1 MPAPCCA
8 PATWH
13 KCANSAVN
21 QSGKEDG
28 FSPNK
33 QMKIHLS
40 FIMEKAHPLDQFENS
55 LKHVAEMA
63 VPKRTILPATA
74 KWMLKL

>member
-1 MPAPCCA
+1 
-8 PATWH
+8 
-13 KCANSAVN
+13 
-21 QSGKEDG
+21 
-28 FSPNK
+28 
-33 QMKIHLS
+33 MKIHLS